1 MTESKINMMQDKMRS
16 YSSVFS
22 ITSFLRLLRY
32 NDYSF
37 IDSKIE
43 RFDSLKVGRSI
54 ETYYDYI
61 RYIYNELRKHYRNEY
76 MYKNTFINELLIA
89 AYGVKDT
96 IAINEFRV
104 GNSIADVVLFN
115 GTSKAF
121 EIKTELDSDKRLNGQ
136 MADYTKLFKEC
147 YIVTHEALVEKY
159 LKEDESFGIIE
170 LKEYPRSL
178 KMRTIRSAKENKT
191 IDPEAIIRSIR
202 SHEYKSIVE
211 KYYGELPNV
220 NSYEMFNSCRS
231 LIMEIPNDK
240 LNMLFIEQLKSRK
253 SNTNILS
260 NFYREIRQL
269 GLAMNINAETYQ
281 QLFLKLNKP
290 IQI

>member
-1 MTESKINMMQDKMRS
+1 MTESKRNMMQNKMRS

-22 ITSFLRLLRY
+22 TTSFIRLLRY

-54 ETYYDYI
+54 VTYYDYI
-61 RYIYNELRKHYRNEY
+61 RFIYNELRKHYRNEY
-76 MYKNTFINELLIA
+76 MYKNTFVNELLIA
-89 AYGVKDT
+89 SYGVKDT

-104 GNSIADVVLFN
+104 GNSIADIVLFN

-121 EIKTELDSDKRLNGQ
+121 EIKTELDSDKRLDGQ
-136 MADYTKLFKEC
+136 MADYTKVFKEC
-147 YIVTHEALVEKY
+147 YIVTHEALTEKY

-178 KMRTIRSAKENKT
+178 KMREIRPAKENKE
-191 IDPEAIIRSIR
+191 IDSETIIRSIR
-202 SHEYKSIVE
+202 THEYKNIVE
-211 KYYGELPNV
+211 QHFGELPSV
-220 NSYEMFNSCRS
+220 NSFEMYNACGR
-231 LIMEIPNDK
+231 LMKQIPNDR
-240 LNMLFIEQLKSRK
+240 LNMLFIEQLKNRK
-253 SNTNILS
+253 SNTNIVS

-269 GLAMNINAETYQ
+269 GLAMNIDAETYQ

>member
-1 MTESKINMMQDKMRS
+1 
-16 YSSVFS
+16 
-22 ITSFLRLLRY
+22 
-32 NDYSF
+32 
-37 IDSKIE
+37 
-43 RFDSLKVGRSI
+43 
-54 ETYYDYI
+54 
-61 RYIYNELRKHYRNEY
+61 
-76 MYKNTFINELLIA
+76 
-89 AYGVKDT
+89 
-96 IAINEFRV
+96 V